1 VYGFV
6 GQYVASPAL
15 GSAGAVM
22 KRVCYGLALPGLLVS
37 TVLYAHV
44 SFFATRPN
52 NEPRLIPQ
60 LPAKYLFVRILRGSE
75 HLSSNTV
82 KHWIVWLS
90 SVTGCILFSYV
101 VASAIPV
108 FGGLVNLIGASLG
121 TLVCIQAFVCPCPS
135 IPLALCPRVP
145 VSF

>member
-1 VYGFV
+1 
-6 GQYVASPAL
+6 
-15 GSAGAVM
+15 M

-37 TVLYAHV
+37 TVLYAH
-44 SFFATRPN
+44 
-52 NEPRLIPQ
+52 

-75 HLSSNTV
+75 HLSKNTF
-82 KHWIVWLS
+82 KHWAVWLG

-121 TLVCIQAFVCPCPS
+121 TLVCIQAFVS
-135 IPLALCPRVP
+135 YSHLTRFI
-145 VSF
+145 S